1 MYCPSAVQLD
11 PGGTLPVSV
20 LLGATPLGGPDREGL
35 APLGGPAAAD
45 SELPESEEAEP
56 ADAEPADAEPADA
69 EPADDEPADDE
80 SADAEPADAE
90 PADAEPADDE
100 PADDEPADAE
110 PADAGPAD
118 AELPNSSG
126 SGEPPALPW
135 VELDDGLEP
144 EGSETSCSSSDKS
157 PAALELWEIDPLTC
171 LELISVLLTRTLSLE
186 RLES

>member
-69 EPADDEPADDE
+69 EPADD
-80 SADAEPADAE
+80 
-90 PADAEPADDE
+90 
-100 PADDEPADAE
+100 E